1 MRSVLPF
8 LLTLV
13 SLFYT
18 SSSTANDAVSS
29 ITTSTM
35 RPSQILDG
43 HHWVESG
50 RTYELY
56 GVGGCGRATQLTA
69 EGGRIADCGVLT
81 TARLAAFF
89 STAGVTCRAVDVEV
103 DTVPVVCV
111 LEMGSDKI
119 DLGMALIA
127 GGYGFAAL
135 GEDGR
140 PVVKNYLVAELS
152 AKLDR
157 QGLWAT
163 QGFDQQKLR
172 QNNGKIDN
180 AEK

>member
-8 LLTLV
+8 LLVLV
-13 SLFYT
+13 SLFHAT
-18 SSSTANDAVSS
+18 HTAANEAVSPVVN
-29 ITTSTM
+29 STI
-35 RPSQILDG
+35 RPSRIIDG
-43 HHWVESG
+43 HRWVESG

-56 GVGGCGRATQLTA
+56 GVGGCGRGTQLTA
-69 EGGRIADCGVLT
+69 DNGRIADCGVLT

-89 STAGVTCRAVDVEV
+89 STAGVTCRAVDGEV
-103 DTVPVVCV
+103 DVVPVVCV
-111 LEMGSDKI
+111 LEMGADKI

-135 GEDGR
+135 GKDGR

-157 QGLWAT
+157 QGLWAR
-163 QGFDQQKLR
+163 QGLDQQKLR